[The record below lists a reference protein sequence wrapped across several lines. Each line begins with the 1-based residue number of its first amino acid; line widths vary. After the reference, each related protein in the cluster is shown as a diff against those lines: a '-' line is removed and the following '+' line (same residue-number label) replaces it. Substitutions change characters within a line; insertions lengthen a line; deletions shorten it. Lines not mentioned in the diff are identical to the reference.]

1 MSTTTIP
8 EMTSQIVSAFLSRN
22 SIPVE
27 EIAPLTDLV
36 HRALSDIVNG
46 APAPQPVV
54 IQEPAVP
61 IKKSITP
68 DFIICLE
75 DGLKFKSLRRHL
87 GARYNLTPEA
97 YRAKWGLPADYPMVA
112 PNYAAKR
119 SELAKVSGLGRKG
132 DEPNPVSIANTV
144 TEEKAVEVVSD
155 KPVIEI
161 DVSESVEIGI
171 SDVVIGLPVTL
182 EDAKN
187 DPASTFVEDGI
198 VCLEDGKVVKDLGRH
213 ARKKFGLSA
222 TAYREKYGLPANYPM
237 TVDGISAFT
246 SA

>member
-1 MSTTTIP
+1 MSITTIP
-8 EMTSQIVSAFLSRN
+8 EMTSRIVSAFLSRN
-22 SIPVE
+22 VLPVE

-97 YRAKWGLPADYPMVA
+97 YRAKWGLPIDYPMVA

-132 DEPNPVSIANTV
+132 SEPALTISETVQTESAQPETVPVDEPV
-144 TEEKAVEVVSD
+144 TTPVVSEEV
-155 KPVIEI
+155 KH
-161 DVSESVEIGI
+161 
-171 SDVVIGLPVTL
+171 
-182 EDAKN
+182 
-187 DPASTFVEDGI
+187 DPHATFAAHGI

-213 ARKKFGLSA
+213 ARKNYGLSA
-222 TAYREKYGLPANYPM
+222 TAYREKFGLPANYPM
-237 TVDGISAFT
+237 TVEGIAAFT

>member
-1 MSTTTIP
+1 MSITTIP
-8 EMTSQIVSAFLSRN
+8 EMTSRIVSAFLSRN
-22 SIPVE
+22 VLPVE

-46 APAPQPVV
+46 APAPEPVV

-87 GARYNLTPEA
+87 GARYNMTPEA
-97 YRAKWGLPADYPMVA
+97 YRAKWGLPIDYPMVA

-132 DEPNPVSIANTV
+132 SEPALTISETVQTESAQPETVPVDEPVITP
-144 TEEKAVEVVSD
+144 VVSEA
-155 KPVIEI
+155 V
-161 DVSESVEIGI
+161 
-171 SDVVIGLPVTL
+171 
-182 EDAKN
+182 KN
-187 DPASTFVEDGI
+187 DPHATFAAHGI

-213 ARKKFGLSA
+213 ARKNYGLSA
-222 TAYREKYGLPANYPM
+222 TAYREKFGLPANYPM
-237 TVDGISAFT
+237 TVEGIAAFT